1 MITKRV
7 VKEAFI
13 KSIPVMAGYIILGI
27 GFGVLLKDAGY
38 GVLWALSMSVLIYA
52 GALQYVGV
60 GLIASGAG
68 LLNAIIASIAVN
80 ARHLFYSI
88 SMIEEYKGAG
98 KKKPYLIFAL
108 TDETYSL
115 LCDGGYPEGEDKHA
129 YRLLVS
135 LFNQCYWVIGS
146 VAGNLLGDVI
156 PFDTTGIEFS
166 MTALFLASFISQWK
180 STKNHIPALIGVVS
194 TVLCLLIFGTDSFLI
209 PSMFLITF
217 LLLLMKG
224 KLSKKED
231 KTDEV

>member
-1 MITKRV
+1 MTKRV
-7 VKEAFI
+7 VKEAFF

-27 GFGVLLKDAGY
+27 GFGVLLRDAGY
-38 GVLWALSMSVLIYA
+38 GVVWALAMSILIYA

-68 LLNAIIASIAVN
+68 IINVIITSVAVN
-80 ARHLFYSI
+80 ARHMFYSI
-88 SMIEEYKGAG
+88 SMINAYKGAG

-115 LCDGGYPEGEDKHA
+115 LCDGRYPAGEDKHI
-129 YRLLVS
+129 YRLLVA

-146 VAGNLLGDVI
+146 TAGNILGDII
-156 PFDTTGIEFS
+156 PFHTTGIEFS

-180 STKNHIPALIGVVS
+180 STKDHIPALVGVCS
-194 TVLCLLIFGTDSFLI
+194 TILCLLVFGAENFLI
-209 PSMFLITF
+209 PSMLLITF
-217 LLLLMKG
+217 LLLLMKS

-231 KTDEV
+231 KKDEV